1 MYTYLSWLFVECS
14 EWKCTLICLGF
25 LCSVKSWNVH
35 SFNFAVWKGKQ
46 VKIKTLLTWLIIN
59 WTKWK
64 YTLFKLNFCCSVIS
78 EMASVFLLNTLA
90 WKLSEQRGEERPGEF
105 GPSLKCQWS
114 DVVFTYF
121 STLKSD
127 KISHF
132 TYFFTWLHLSTSPLP
147 AKWCDG
153 REVIELK
160 MFKSDIF
167 SSFCG
172 RLYFII
178 MIEYQCGIILSCFS
192 WILFQLLPC
201 FGLQL
206 WLMLSFRRR
215 IVFKLR
221 IATPHDAVVSWTTV
235 PSRRVAADASLWV
248 VHVNHSFDVYF
259 LYLLTCNSKLK
270 QIYVYI
276 HV

>member
-1 MYTYLSWLFVECS
+1 MYTYLSWLFVECSEWKCTLICLGFFCSVGSGNVHLFILAGCAIYQVKMYTYLSWLFVECS

-153 REVIELK
+153 RELWK
-160 MFKSDIF
+160 MFVVLAVLCLV
-167 SSFCG
+167 SS
-172 RLYFII
+172 
-178 MIEYQCGIILSCFS
+178 
-192 WILFQLLPC
+192 
-201 FGLQL
+201 
-206 WLMLSFRRR
+206 
-215 IVFKLR
+215 V
-221 IATPHDAVVSWTTV
+221 DAW
-235 PSRRVAADASLWV
+235 A
-248 VHVNHSFDVYF
+248 
-259 LYLLTCNSKLK
+259 
-270 QIYVYI
+270 
-276 HV
+276 